1 MKPGS
6 GIFKEPH
13 VVNQKIWESFYLN
26 VFASILVLPPPTL
39 FKVYDS
45 LTRIW
50 LFLVSSFCS
59 FWFKGIVVE
68 YFKYFTIDMSY
79 FFFLSFVF
87 LVLPDVS
94 LCH

>member
-39 FKVYDS
+39 FKVYDP

-50 LFLVSSFCS
+50 LFLGSSFCS

-79 FFFLSFVF
+79 FFF
-87 LVLPDVS
+87 
-94 LCH
+94 